1 VADWPTVK
9 LRAKGGTKDGRQGR
23 RRGEWVRPK
32 MPEEKLLAELERIV
46 AEQDRQSAGNGRP
59 SVNAIA
65 DVFNESLAEAIVDE
79 ATRLGQKLTDLGILG
94 DGAQG
99 DVVLSPEG
107 KPFEWWV
114 QVVDGGEPRLY
125 SWVGV
130 DGVLVTRM
138 REDGRHEQTTLDDHG
153 MPVEWRVGDKR
164 PGLGPRGSELN

>member
-1 VADWPTVK
+1 
-9 LRAKGGTKDGRQGR
+9 
-23 RRGEWVRPK
+23 

-46 AEQDRQSAGNGRP
+46 ADQDRQSAGNGRR

-65 DVFNESLAEAIVDE
+65 DVFNEALAEAIVDE
-79 ATRLGQKLTDLGILG
+79 ATRLGQKLTDLRILG
-94 DGAQG
+94 NGAQG

-114 QVVDGGEPRLY
+114 QRELSMAATARLY

-138 REDGRHEQTTLDDHG
+138 REDARREHATLDEHG
-153 MPVEWRVGDKR
+153 MPIEWRVGDKR

>member
-1 VADWPTVK
+1 
-9 LRAKGGTKDGRQGR
+9 
-23 RRGEWVRPK
+23 

-46 AEQDRQSAGNGRP
+46 ADQDRQSAGNGRR

-65 DVFNESLAEAIVDE
+65 DVFNEALAEAIVDE
-79 ATRLGQKLTDLGILG
+79 ATRLGQKLTDLRILG
-94 DGAQG
+94 NGAQG

-138 REDGRHEQTTLDDHG
+138 RENARLEHATLDEHG
-153 MPVEWRVGDKR
+153 MPIEWRVGDKR

>member
-1 VADWPTVK
+1 
-9 LRAKGGTKDGRQGR
+9 
-23 RRGEWVRPK
+23 

-46 AEQDRQSAGNGRP
+46 AEQDRQSAGNGRR

-65 DVFNESLAEAIVDE
+65 GVFNESLAEAIEDE
-79 ATRLGQKLTDLGILG
+79 AMRLGQKLTDLGILG

-99 DVVLSPEG
+99 DVVLSPDG
-107 KPFEWWV
+107 KPFEWSL

-138 REDGRHEQTTLDDHG
+138 REDARRENATLDEHG
-153 MPVEWRVGDKR
+153 MPIEWRVGDKR
-164 PGLGPRGSELN
+164 PGLGPRGSELNGASKA

>member
-1 VADWPTVK
+1 
-9 LRAKGGTKDGRQGR
+9 
-23 RRGEWVRPK
+23 
-32 MPEEKLLAELERIV
+32 M
-46 AEQDRQSAGNGRP
+46 
-59 SVNAIA
+59 NAIA

-138 REDGRHEQTTLDDHG
+138 REDGRREQTTLDERG
-153 MPVEWRVGDKR
+153 MPIEWRVGDKR